1 MLDSIRKNAADSVAL
16 KVLFG
21 IIALVF
27 IFFYVGTGGFSQL
40 EVVARVNDTI
50 ITKRDFDRTYTNLT
64 NFYRNAAPNNPPSA
78 TELGQQA
85 FDQMVNSE
93 LLVQEAESLGLGV
106 DAQELRDSI
115 SSLPDFQT
123 DGRFNKTRYIEAL
136 QLNGLKPSDFENQH
150 KRQLLASKMLEII
163 QAGVHVTDTEIEDH
177 FKFENDRVKLRFIKV
192 PRSEFIDSVS
202 FTESDLDDFYGQN
215 KEQFREPERTS
226 IRYMAFRPEAFES
239 QIVPTDADLQI
250 QYDSQ
255 RDQYEIGE
263 QVRARHILLKM
274 SPDATDEEKEA
285 RRKEAVDIRKRAV
298 DGEDFGALAKE
309 FSEDS
314 TASAGG
320 DLGFFARG
328 VMTGA
333 FEEAAFALE
342 PGAISDLVETQFGI
356 HIIKLEEK
364 NPARTRPL
372 DEVRDEVRQAIRKRE
387 SRKFTLQRVEDAFEK
402 LLDGG
407 TFAEIAG
414 EYGVSVEESPPFA
427 RNEIIAGL
435 GRQPKIAEAAF
446 AVDKNEVGEI
456 MNLDNGYM
464 IFEVTD
470 RLPSRVPPLADIREA
485 VSAKL
490 REARAG
496 EAAMARAQELLAA
509 LHSAPDIDALAE
521 KEGVEVQE
529 SGEVGRF
536 GGYVPNLGNAPD
548 LKDAAFKLTENNPVA
563 PKAYSVGGDAVIAV
577 LGERIPAKAEELE
590 SNRERL
596 TERLR
601 AQKEATVVAEFIQGM
616 RDRATIEV
624 GQGYSFTTAGS

>member
-1 MLDSIRKNAADSVAL
+1 MLDSIRKNAADSLVL

-40 EVVARVNDTI
+40 EVVAQVNDTI
-50 ITKRDFDRTYTNLT
+50 VTKRDFDRTYANLA

-78 TELGQQA
+78 TQLGQQA

-93 LLVQEAESLGLGV
+93 LLVQEAASLGLEV

-115 SSLPDFQT
+115 ASLPDFQI
-123 DGRFNKTRYIEAL
+123 DGRFNKSRYLEAL
-136 QLNGLKPSDFENQH
+136 QLNGLKPSDFESQQE
-150 KRQLLASKMLEII
+150 RQLLAGKVLEII
-163 QAGVHVTDTEIEDH
+163 QAGVHVTETEIEDH
-177 FKFENDRVKLRFIKV
+177 FRFENDSVKIRFIKV

-202 FTESDLDDFYGQN
+202 FTEPDLDDFYGEN

-226 IRYMAFRPEAFES
+226 IRYMAFRPEAFEN
-239 QIVPTDADLQI
+239 QIVPSDEDLQI

-255 RDQYEIGE
+255 RSKYDIGE

-285 RRKEAVDIRKRAV
+285 RRKEAIDIRKRAV
-298 DGEDFGALAKE
+298 EGEDFGDLAKE

-333 FEEAAFALE
+333 FEEASFALE
-342 PGAISDLVETQFGI
+342 PGAISDLVETQFGL

-364 NPARTRPL
+364 IPARTKSL
-372 DEVRDEVRQAIRKRE
+372 DEVRDEVRQTIQKRE
-387 SRKFTLQRVEDAFEK
+387 SRKFTLQRVEEAFEK
-402 LLDGG
+402 VLDGA
-407 TFAEIAG
+407 TFAEIAS
-414 EYGVSVEESPPFA
+414 EYSVSVEESSAFA
-427 RNEIIAGL
+427 RNEAIAGL

-470 RLPSRVPPLADIREA
+470 RIPSSVPPLADIRDA
-485 VSAKL
+485 VTAKL

-496 EAAMARAQELLAA
+496 EAAMARAQELLTA
-509 LHSAPDIDALAE
+509 LQSAPDIDVLAE
-521 KEGVEVQE
+521 SEGVEVEE

-536 GGYVPNLGNAPD
+536 GGYIPNLGNAPD
-548 LKDAAFKLTENNPVA
+548 LKTAAFNLSDTNPVA
-563 PKAYSVGGDAVIAV
+563 PKAYSVGGDAVVAV
-577 LGERIPAKAEELE
+577 LGERVPAKPEELE
-590 SNRERL
+590 SNKDRL

-601 AQKEATVVAEFIQGM
+601 AQREATVVAEFIQGL
-616 RDRATIEV
+616 RDRSTIQI
-624 GQGYSFTTAGS
+624 GQGYTFTTEDS